1 MRNSGI
7 DIIGDLPWGAHFC
20 QFYQTKEDLMDIL
33 VPYFKAG
40 LENNEFCLWFTLYPV
55 EVEEA
60 KEALKRD
67 VPDFDVYL
75 EKGQIEII
83 PYTYW
88 YVKEG
93 VFNSERILNG
103 WVEKL
108 NQALEN
114 GYEGLRLAGN
124 TFWLEKEN
132 LGDFVDY
139 EKKVDAIIDKH
150 HVIALCLYYLDM
162 CSTAEIIDVI
172 SNHQFA
178 LIKRK
183 GKWERIENS
192 GRKNVTER
200 EQEEHRIR
208 RYNHILE
215 GINRIF
221 SNVVQAK
228 TEEELG
234 NACLS
239 VALEV
244 TGSQLGFINEMGA
257 DGLLHDVAKSELGWE
272 QCLMY
277 DKTGHRSPPGDYV
290 VHGLYGSV
298 VINEKSFF
306 TNDPQSHPDSIGVP
320 PGHPSLT
327 SFLGVPLVQ
336 NGKTVGLIAVANREN
351 GYSCEQKEDLEAIAS
366 AVTQALQRKKAEEA
380 LRLSNIYNRSL
391 IEASLDPLVTI
402 GPEGKITD
410 VNGAAEQATGY
421 SRSKLIG
428 TDFSDYFTEPEKAR
442 SGYQQVFT
450 DGKVRDYP
458 LDIHHKEALK
468 LAPKICTLI

>member
-1 MRNSGI
+1 MDEKMRKSGI

-33 VPYFKAG
+33 VPYFIAG
-40 LENNEFCLWFTLYPV
+40 LENNEFCMWITSQAL
-55 EVEEA
+55 EAEEA
-60 KEALKRD
+60 KKALRRTI
-67 VPDFDVYL
+67 PDFDVYL

-208 RYNHILE
+208 RYNCILE

-257 DGLLHDVAKSELGWE
+257 DGLLHDVAKSELGWNSALCTTR
-272 QCLMY
+272 QGIVALRAIMLSMACM
-277 DKTGHRSPPGDYV
+277 V
-290 VHGLYGSV
+290 VSLSTRKASLPT
-298 VINEKSFF
+298 I
-306 TNDPQSHPDSIGVP
+306 QSHTQTVSAC
-320 PGHPSLT
+320 H
-327 SFLGVPLVQ
+327 LV
-336 NGKTVGLIAVANREN
+336 IR
-351 GYSCEQKEDLEAIAS
+351 
-366 AVTQALQRKKAEEA
+366 
-380 LRLSNIYNRSL
+380 
-391 IEASLDPLVTI
+391 
-402 GPEGKITD
+402 
-410 VNGAAEQATGY
+410 
-421 SRSKLIG
+421 
-428 TDFSDYFTEPEKAR
+428 
-442 SGYQQVFT
+442 
-450 DGKVRDYP
+450 
-458 LDIHHKEALK
+458 H
-468 LAPKICTLI
+468 